1 MERIEVFNAV
11 KQAVIEKLGV
21 SEDQAVEEAE
31 FVKDLGADSL
41 YLVDIVM
48 ELEEKFKVRVEDS
61 DFEKLKTIKNAVDYI
76 FQKLG

>member
-1 MERIEVFNAV
+1 MERIEIFNAV
-11 KQAVIEKLGV
+11 KQVVIERLGV
-21 SEDQAVEEAE
+21 SEDQVVEEAE

>member
-11 KQAVIEKLGV
+11 KQAVIERLGV
-21 SEDQAVEEAE
+21 SEDQVVEEAE

-48 ELEEKFKVRVEDS
+48 ELEEKFKIRVEDS

>member
-1 MERIEVFNAV
+1 MERIEIFSAV

-21 SEDQAVEEAE
+21 SEDQVVEEAE

>member
-1 MERIEVFNAV
+1 MERIEIFNAV
-11 KQAVIEKLGV
+11 KQAVIERLGV
-21 SEDQAVEEAE
+21 SEDQVVEEAE

>member
-11 KQAVIEKLGV
+11 RQAVIEKLGV